1 LKNTVTT
8 TVSKSHKKY
17 LNSFS
22 SQMVN
27 LNLFHT
33 SIKLLLLALILCAAG
48 TIYKDK
54 YLIEAFKSPTLRATV
69 TTESI
74 NQEHQPK
81 ASELTSQL
89 EASELTSQLEASELT
104 SQLEASELTSQLE
117 ASESTS
123 QLEASELT
131 PPLEASEQQPFWVK
145 LSPQGIEPYT
155 DCSNDTFQHCCVGQ
169 CRLHHGSLKPE
180 DVLWKWNDE
189 REGARPLANL
199 TDVLNYMESR
209 KVYPE
214 KSCNIFFSG
223 DSTTSDHTMAATCQL
238 TKAGY
243 KLTSCNPKIGGVHYG
258 NDTQVVCDSNQLDF
272 PHFILENPTAKS
284 CQKVVIVFD
293 DTTHHERY
301 KEITFGSSFQ
311 NGFVAV
317 FSWGVHCNGS
327 GIHNETAGKECL
339 QKKLDEFFLPYVSKS
354 IYNHWT
360 FLFREHEPQHFNT
373 KGGLF
378 ESGQMNA
385 HKAQCVDTNGK
396 AKNWRNE
403 ETARIISK
411 HNKNHPTKKVYTIPL
426 FDALEP
432 LWQNHNSQLR
442 DCTHYC
448 YNPFRFDVTWDGM
461 LEALKAH
468 DNDKNA
474 NELEN
479 VIDDDIDHGALE

>member
-1 LKNTVTT
+1 MNSPDLV
-8 TVSKSHKKY
+8 VISPKY
-17 LNSFS
+17 KNSFS

-27 LNLFHT
+27 LNLFH
-33 SIKLLLLALILCAAG
+33 SRIKLLLLALVLYATG
-48 TIYKDK
+48 TIYNGK
-54 YLIEAFKSPTLRATV
+54 YLNEPL
-69 TTESI
+69 
-74 NQEHQPK
+74 
-81 ASELTSQL
+81 SELTSL
-89 EASELTSQLEASELT
+89 LKL
-104 SQLEASELTSQLE
+104 
-117 ASESTS
+117 
-123 QLEASELT
+123 
-131 PPLEASEQQPFWVK
+131 SEQQPFWVK
-145 LSPQGIEPYT
+145 LSPQEIEPYT

-169 CRLHHGSLKPE
+169 CRQHHGSLKPE

-199 TDVLNYMESR
+199 TDVLDYMESR

-238 TKAGY
+238 TRAGY
-243 KLTSCNPKIGGVHYG
+243 KLTSCLPQIGGVAYG
-258 NDTQVVCDSNQLDF
+258 NDTQVVCDSSQLDI

-284 CQKVVIVFD
+284 CQKLVMVVDVISN
-293 DTTHHERY
+293 HENGQNNDSFR
-301 KEITFGSSFQ
+301 EMTFGSAFQ
-311 NGFVAV
+311 NGFVVV
-317 FSWGVHCNGS
+317 FSWGVHCNTSKG
-327 GIHNETAGKECL
+327 CL
-339 QKKLDEFFLPYVSKS
+339 QRRLKKSFLSLASKS

-378 ESGQMNA
+378 EVGQMNK
-385 HKAQCVDTNGK
+385 HKFQCVNTNGQ
-396 AKNWRNE
+396 ASNWRNE

-411 HNKNHPTKKVYTIPL
+411 YNKNHPTKKVYTIPL

-432 LWQNHNSQLR
+432 LWQNHNSQLD

-479 VIDDDIDHGALE
+479 DDDNDIDHRALE